1 MKVLVTG
8 GAGYLGSTVASAFE
22 DAGESVVLL
31 DNLHSG
37 CRSFIGAHPSYV
49 GDVADRQL
57 LHRIFTDHPDITLTI
72 HCAARTAV
80 PESLTDPLTYYREN
94 LGKTL
99 ALVEA
104 LLTNRCPR
112 LLFSSSA
119 AVYGSERTD
128 AAREDDTLH
137 PETPYAVAKST
148 VERILDD
155 VCRSEPLRALSL
167 RYFNPIG
174 GDPLLRSGPHDTQF
188 QPVLGAMLTA
198 SAAQRPFCI
207 HGNDWPTRDGT
218 PVRDFVDAW
227 DLARAHVAAA
237 RRWQAAGSPHESV
250 NIGSG
255 QATTVAE
262 LARLVSDELPA
273 ALHIEYDARRPGD
286 AAGCAAVIDKAQQ
299 LFGWRPQRSVRDAVR
314 TAVRWHSSD
323 HRC

>member
-1 MKVLVTG
+1 MKVLITG
-8 GAGYLGSTVASAFE
+8 GAGYLGSTIASAFR
-22 DAGESVVLL
+22 DAGEHAVLL
-31 DNLHSG
+31 DDLHAG
-37 CRSFIGAHPSYV
+37 CRAFLGAHPSYV

-57 LHRIFTDHPDITLTI
+57 LHRIFTDHPEITLTI

-80 PESLTDPLTYYREN
+80 PESLTDPVTYYREN
-94 LGKTL
+94 LAKTI

-104 LLTNRCPR
+104 LLAHRCPR
-112 LLFSSSA
+112 LIFSSSA
-119 AVYGSERTD
+119 AVYGSDRTD
-128 AAREDDTLH
+128 SARESDTVH
-137 PETPYAVAKST
+137 PETPYAVAKSA

-155 VCRSEPLRALSL
+155 VCRSEDLRALSL

-174 GDPLLRSGPHDTQF
+174 GDPALRSGPHDAKF
-188 QPVLGAMLTA
+188 QPVLGAMLSA

-207 HGNDWPTRDGT
+207 HGQNWPTRDGT

-237 RRWQAAGSPHESV
+237 RRWPTADAPHEVV

-255 QATTVAE
+255 KGTTVAE
-262 LARLVSDELPA
+262 LAKVVSDALPA
-273 ALHIEYDARRPGD
+273 PLQIEYDGRRPGD
-286 AAGCAAVIDKAQQ
+286 AAGCAAVIDKAEQ

-314 TAVRWHSSD
+314 TAVRWHTSD